1 MELFG
6 KLVIY
11 LIMFFA
17 FIGAVCSIY
26 NEDSEIGQ
34 QFLNGIYS
42 IGPIFLPVAGIM
54 AASPYI
60 TAFVSSVFGTA
71 FSFFGAD
78 PAIAATTFIAVDMG
92 GYQLADTLAQSRE
105 SWIMA
110 MITGF
115 MAGATIVFS
124 IPVALKMLDKSDR
137 RYLALGT
144 MAGFLT
150 IPVGVFTGTLI
161 CYFTNPVVREDIS
174 TAEVSTYQLHF
185 EFAEIIFNL
194 IPLTLICL
202 MIAVGLFYIP
212 QKMIKGFIVFGKIM
226 DSLLRLVFVFCVI
239 EYFTG
244 FFTSIF
250 GSWGFEPIIA
260 DEDDINR
267 ALEVSGYIGIMLCGA
282 FPLVY
287 VIKRYLSKPLS
298 ILGNKFGLSL
308 DATASLLAGAANVLA
323 LFALIKDMKPE
334 DKVKTIAFSVT
345 SAFLIGDHLAFT
357 ANFQPNMILPVMFGK
372 LFAGLLAVYIANKFI
387 CKRLELF
394 K

>member
-1 MELFG
+1 MEVFG
-6 KLVIY
+6 NLVVY
-11 LIMFFA
+11 LIMLFA

-26 NEDSEIGQ
+26 NEDSEIGK

-42 IGPIFLPVAGIM
+42 IGPIFLPVAGVM

-60 TAFVSSVFGTA
+60 TAFVGTVFGTV
-71 FSFFGAD
+71 FLLFGAD

-92 GYQLADTLAQSRE
+92 GYQLADVLAQSRE

-124 IPVALKMLDKSDR
+124 IPVALKMLEKSDR
-137 RYLALGT
+137 KYFALGT
-144 MAGFLT
+144 MAGFFT
-150 IPVGVFTGTLI
+150 IPVGVLAGTLI
-161 CYFTNPVVREDIS
+161 CYFTNPFIRENIN
-174 TAEVSTYQLHF
+174 TAEVSNYQLQF
-185 EFAEIIFNL
+185 EFTEIIFNL
-194 IPLTLICL
+194 IPLTIICL
-202 MIAVGLFYIP
+202 IIAIGLFYVP

-260 DEDDINR
+260 DEEDINR
-267 ALEVSGYIGIMLCGA
+267 ALEVSGYIGIMLCGV

-287 VIKRYLSKPLS
+287 VIKRYLSKPLI

-308 DATASLLAGAANVLA
+308 DATAGLLAGAANVLA

-357 ANFQPNMILPVMFGK
+357 ANFQPNMILPVMCGK
-372 LFAGLLAVYIANKFI
+372 LLAGLLAVYIANKFI

>member
-26 NEDSEIGQ
+26 NDDSEIGQ

-54 AASPYI
+54 AASHYI
-60 TAFVSSVFGTA
+60 TTFVSSVFGTV
-71 FSFFGAD
+71 FSLFGAD

-92 GYQLADTLAQSRE
+92 GYQLADALAQSRE

-124 IPVALKMLDKSDR
+124 IPIALKMLEKSDR
-137 RYLALGT
+137 KYLALGT

-150 IPVGVFTGTLI
+150 IPIGVFTGVII
-161 CYFTNPVVREDIS
+161 CYFTNPFVRENIS
-174 TAEVSTYQLHF
+174 TAEISSYQLHF
-185 EFAEIIFNL
+185 EFMEIVFNL

-212 QKMIKGFIVFGKIM
+212 QKMIKWFIIFGKIM
-226 DSLLRLVFVFCVI
+226 DSLLRLVFVVCVI

-250 GSWGFEPIIA
+250 GSWGFESIIA
-260 DEDDINR
+260 DEEDVNR

-282 FPLVY
+282 FPLVL

-308 DATASLLAGAANVLA
+308 DATAGLLAGAANVLA
-323 LFALIKDMKPE
+323 LFALVKDMKPE

-357 ANFQPNMILPVMFGK
+357 ANFQPNMILPVMCGK
-372 LFAGLLAVYIANKFI
+372 LFAGLLAVYIADKFI

-394 K
+394 E

>member
-11 LIMFFA
+11 LIMLFA
-17 FIGAVCSIY
+17 SIGAICSIY

-60 TAFVSSVFGTA
+60 TSFVSNVFGTV
-71 FSFFGAD
+71 FSLFGAD

-92 GYQLADTLAQSRE
+92 GYQLADALAQSRE

-124 IPVALKMLDKSDR
+124 IPVALKMLEKSDR
-137 RYLALGT
+137 KYLALGT

-150 IPVGVFTGTLI
+150 IPIGVFTGAII
-161 CYFTNPVVREDIS
+161 CYFTNPFVRENIS
-174 TAEVSTYQLHF
+174 TAEISSYQLHF
-185 EFAEIIFNL
+185 EFMEIVFNL

-202 MIAVGLFYIP
+202 MIAVGLFFIP

-226 DSLLRLVFVFCVI
+226 DSLLRLVFVFCVV

-250 GSWGFEPIIA
+250 GNWGFEPIIA
-260 DEDDINR
+260 DEEDINR

-308 DATASLLAGAANVLA
+308 DATAGLLAGAANVLA

-357 ANFQPNMILPVMFGK
+357 ANFQPNMILPVMCGK

>member
-17 FIGAVCSIY
+17 FIGAACSIY

-174 TAEVSTYQLHF
+174 TAKVSTYQLHF

-202 MIAVGLFYIP
+202 MIAIGLFYIP

-226 DSLLRLVFVFCVI
+226 DSLLRLVFVFCVL

-244 FFTSIF
+244 FFTNRF

-287 VIKRYLSKPLS
+287 VIKSYLSKPLS
-298 ILGNKFGLSL
+298 VLGNKFGLSL
-308 DATASLLAGAANVLA
+308 DATAGLLAGAANVLA

>member
-60 TAFVSSVFGTA
+60 TAFVSRVFGTV

-308 DATASLLAGAANVLA
+308 DATAGLLAGAANVLA

>member
-174 TAEVSTYQLHF
+174 TAEASSYHLHF

-308 DATASLLAGAANVLA
+308 DATAGLLAGAANVLA

>member
-174 TAEVSTYQLHF
+174 TAEASSYHLHF

-212 QKMIKGFIVFGKIM
+212 QKMIKVFIVFGKIM

-308 DATASLLAGAANVLA
+308 DATAGLLAGAANVLA

>member
-11 LIMFFA
+11 LIMLFA
-17 FIGAVCSIY
+17 FIGAACSIY

-54 AASPYI
+54 SASPYI

-174 TAEVSTYQLHF
+174 TVEVSTYQLHF

-202 MIAVGLFYIP
+202 MIAIGLFYIP

-244 FFTSIF
+244 FFTNIF

-282 FPLVY
+282 VPLVY

-298 ILGNKFGLSL
+298 VLGNKFGLSL
-308 DATASLLAGAANVLA
+308 DATAGLLAGAANVLA